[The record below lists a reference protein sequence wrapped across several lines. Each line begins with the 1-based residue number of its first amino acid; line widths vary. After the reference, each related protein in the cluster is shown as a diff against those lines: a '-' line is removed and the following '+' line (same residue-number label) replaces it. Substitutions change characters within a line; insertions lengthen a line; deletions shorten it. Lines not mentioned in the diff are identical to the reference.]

1 MPSDLAFKL
10 IVTAGPDKGQEFLLG
25 AGSSCVGRDGSN
37 AVVLSDPT
45 ISRHHFDVRV
55 EDGAARI
62 LDNRSRNL
70 TLVNGRPVSQEP
82 LRAGDR
88 ISCGDTELLILH
100 HRISGDSRAPAAGT
114 TVGVARRG
122 KDALVLGIVG
132 SSESTRKLVATLERM
147 APMDTPV
154 LLEGESGT
162 GKDLAAMA
170 IHYGSQR
177 RGKPLV
183 CLNAAAIPEQLLES
197 ELFGHCRGAFTGANA
212 DRPGHFEL
220 ADGGTLFLDEVAELS
235 AAGQAKLLRVLEDGR
250 FMRVG
255 ENRERRAD
263 VRLIAA
269 TNRDLEQTVADGHFR
284 QDLYFRL
291 AVLTVTLP
299 PLRKRAGD
307 IAELVPHFLQ
317 RFSGEA
323 GRRVAEVE
331 PEALKRLERYTW
343 PGNIRQ
349 LKNVIRGAL
358 VLGEGPT
365 LRLDDLPELRHEE
378 TEPSSDDSSGK
389 YLTIQEVE
397 RDQIRKV
404 LHHTGGNKTKAAEI
418 LGISRNT
425 LYEKLKGMD

>member
-1 MPSDLAFKL
+1 
-10 IVTAGPDKGQEFLLG
+10 
-25 AGSSCVGRDGSN
+25 
-37 AVVLSDPT
+37 
-45 ISRHHFDVRV
+45 
-55 EDGAARI
+55 
-62 LDNRSRNL
+62 
-70 TLVNGRPVSQEP
+70 
-82 LRAGDR
+82 
-88 ISCGDTELLILH
+88 
-100 HRISGDSRAPAAGT
+100 
-114 TVGVARRG
+114 
-122 KDALVLGIVG
+122 
-132 SSESTRKLVATLERM
+132 
-147 APMDTPV
+147 
-154 LLEGESGT
+154 
-162 GKDLAAMA
+162 
-170 IHYGSQR
+170 
-177 RGKPLV
+177 
-183 CLNAAAIPEQLLES
+183 
-197 ELFGHCRGAFTGANA
+197 
-212 DRPGHFEL
+212 
-220 ADGGTLFLDEVAELS
+220 
-235 AAGQAKLLRVLEDGR
+235 
-250 FMRVG
+250 MRVG

-299 PLRKRAGD
+299 PLRKRPGD

-358 VLGEGPT
+358 VLGDGPT

-378 TEPSSDDSSGK
+378 PEPSSDDSSGK

-425 LYEKLKGMD
+425 LYEKLKGMDKASRS